1 MSRSNY
7 NDDYD
12 DYDDY
17 WGLIRWRGAVASA
30 IKGRRGQAFLRDLI
44 AALDAMPE
52 KTLIANEL
60 QEEGE
65 VCALGALGLRRGL
78 DMEAVD
84 PDDADAVADLFGIAP
99 ALAREIVYENDEG
112 ASSRESA
119 EDRWKRMRA
128 WAVGCLTEPPPC

>member
-12 DYDDY
+12 DH
-17 WGLIRWRGAVASA
+17 WGMIRWRGAVTSA
-30 IKGRRGQAFLRDLI
+30 IKGRRGQSFLRDLI
-44 AALDAMPE
+44 SALDAMPE
-52 KTLIANEL
+52 KGLIAHEL
-60 QEEGE
+60 QEDGE

-78 DMEAVD
+78 NLEAVD
-84 PDDADAVADLFGIAP
+84 PEDADGVADLFGIAP

-112 ASSRESA
+112 AWSSESA

-128 WAVGCLTEPPPC
+128 WAVSQLLEASP

>member
-7 NDDYD
+7 TEDGDH
-12 DYDDY
+12 
-17 WGLIRWRGAVASA
+17 WSLICWRGAVTSA

-52 KTLIANEL
+52 KRLIANEL
-60 QEEGE
+60 QEDGE
-65 VCALGALGLRRGL
+65 VCALGALGLVRGL
-78 DMEAVD
+78 DLETVD
-84 PDDADAVADLFGIAP
+84 PEDPKGVADLFGIAP

-112 ASSRESA
+112 AWRKETA

-128 WAVGCLTEPPPC
+128 WAVSQLRDEVSA

>member
-12 DYDDY
+12 DH

-30 IKGRRGQAFLRDLI
+30 IKGRRGQAFLRDLV

-52 KTLIANEL
+52 KGLIANEL
-60 QEEGE
+60 QEDGE

-78 DMEAVD
+78 DLEAID
-84 PDDADAVADLFGIAP
+84 PEDSDAVADLFGIAP

-112 ASSRESA
+112 AWSRESA

>member
-7 NDDYD
+7 TDYYD
-12 DYDDY
+12 DC

-52 KTLIANEL
+52 KGLIANEL
-60 QEEGE
+60 REDGE

-78 DMEAVD
+78 DLEAID
-84 PDDADAVADLFGIAP
+84 PEDPDAVADIFGIAP

-112 ASSRESA
+112 AWPRESA

-128 WAVGCLTEPPPC
+128 WAVSQLLDAP